1 MPLAVDFFL
10 SPSKSTYPIEQIA
23 FVLAVGV
30 PAGVIAATTPKLADL
45 AVGLAFLLVLV
56 VSLFVSRPRPD

>member
-1 MPLAVDFFL
+1 MTL
-10 SPSKSTYPIEQIA
+10 SVRARRIYVA

-30 PAGVIAATTPKLADL
+30 PAGLIAATIPERAEL

-56 VSLFVSRPRPD
+56 VSLFVSRPRPG